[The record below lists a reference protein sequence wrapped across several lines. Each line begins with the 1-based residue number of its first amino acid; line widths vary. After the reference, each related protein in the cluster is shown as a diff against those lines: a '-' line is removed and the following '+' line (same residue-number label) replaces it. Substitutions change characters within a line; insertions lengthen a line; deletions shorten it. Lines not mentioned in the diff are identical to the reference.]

1 MEKIR
6 DFRKMNLYKH
16 SLRYS
21 KLILDWTVKNRSE
34 IGEKEFL
41 QIRRMAMSIS
51 KNIAKAVVDI
61 NINNKFKK
69 LNWAKVNFLKLMN
82 KSKELGMNEK
92 EKRLAPMSLEMQ
104 KLFNGYF
111 GYLGKRKKENGK

>member
-1 MEKIR
+1 MEAIG
-6 DFRKMNLYKH
+6 DFRNLNLYKH

-41 QIRRMAMSIS
+41 QIRKMAMSIS

-61 NINNKFKK
+61 NINTKFKK
-69 LNWAKVNFLKLMN
+69 LNRAKDNFLKLTD
-82 KSKELGMNEK
+82 KSKELGMDIK
-92 EKRLAPMSLEMQ
+92 EKRLVPMSLEML

-111 GYLGKRKKENGK
+111 RYLGKRKKENRK